1 MTEPEPTE
9 RLRALHDSID
19 ENWLRCLAITA
30 AVVLVVATVV
40 KFAADP
46 FAVNRDSALFQHAG
60 WYITQGATPYVDF
73 WDLKPPLIYAVTT
86 VLALL
91 SGGNMAVLHV
101 LSVFVAVIAV
111 WSGVVVVGVLT
122 HRLTDDGFAAVVA
135 GLTMF
140 VVPTVYAFPASG
152 IRPKYFAFCFGAAA
166 LLLAVE
172 DRPAA
177 SGAAAAVSAGFWQL
191 GGGLA
196 ILVVAMSFQRGG
208 WRASGRTVAGGLAV
222 AVVVVGPFV
231 AAGLAIPLFV
241 ETVLAPVYGV
251 EGYTIPGRLLAVVVE
266 IGIGGVVFV
275 AVGAYGWL
283 RGFMADRR
291 RYWWIVL
298 GGIGYT
304 GQIFLEMQ
312 GAIELILLFTF
323 LSVGIGIIVAH
334 AELPSQ
340 RWRVV
345 AVVVVLALAGGYW
358 AAAPVTPLK
367 DDLEETQSEL
377 DGPKYET
384 LPPIPEGA
392 PSMQTIYWEKQQP
405 EMCHYRFGEKQRAF
419 EARMGGDLT
428 KSQCGQ
434 WPFEEPP
441 REWLLGGLV

>member
-1 MTEPEPTE
+1 
-9 RLRALHDSID
+9 
-19 ENWLRCLAITA
+19 
-30 AVVLVVATVV
+30 
-40 KFAADP
+40 
-46 FAVNRDSALFQHAG
+46 
-60 WYITQGATPYVDF
+60 
-73 WDLKPPLIYAVTT
+73 
-86 VLALL
+86 
-91 SGGNMAVLHV
+91 
-101 LSVFVAVIAV
+101 
-111 WSGVVVVGVLT
+111 VVVVGVLT

-172 DRPAA
+172 DRPALA
-177 SGAAAAVSAGFWQL
+177 GVAAATSAGFWQL

-196 ILVVAMSFQRGG
+196 ILVVAMGFQRGG
-208 WRASGRTVAGGLAV
+208 WRAAGRTVAGGLAV
-222 AVVVVGPFV
+222 AVAVVGPFV

-251 EGYTIPGRLLAVVVE
+251 EGYTVAGRLLAVVVE
-266 IGIGGVVFV
+266 IGIGGVAFL

-283 RGFMADRR
+283 RGLATDRR
-291 RYWWIVL
+291 RYWWVAL
-298 GGIGYT
+298 GGVGYT

-312 GAIELILLFTF
+312 GAIELILLFSF
-323 LSVGIGIIVAH
+323 LSVGVGIIVAH
-334 AELPSQ
+334 AELPSR

-345 AVVVVLALAGGYW
+345 AVVALLALAGGYW

-367 DDLEETQSEL
+367 DDLEETQAEL
-377 DGPKYET
+377 DGPKYEE

-392 PSMQTIYWEKQQP
+392 PSMQTIYWEKQRP

>member
-1 MTEPEPTE
+1 MAQPEPTG
-9 RLRALHDSID
+9 RLRVLHDRID
-19 ENWLRCLAITA
+19 RNWFRCLAVAA
-30 AVVLVVATVV
+30 AVVLAVATVV
-40 KFAADP
+40 KFAIDP
-46 FAVNRDSALFQHAG
+46 FEVNRDSALFQHAG

-86 VLALL
+86 LLALL

-101 LSVFVAVIAV
+101 LSVFVAVVAV
-111 WSGVVVVGVLT
+111 WSGVVVVGLLT
-122 HRLTDDGFAAVVA
+122 YRLTDDGFAAVVA

-140 VVPTVYAFPASG
+140 VMPTVYAFPASG

-172 DRPAA
+172 DRPALA
-177 SGAAAAVSAGFWQL
+177 GVAAATSAGFWQL

-196 ILVVAMSFQRGG
+196 ILVVAIGFQRGG
-208 WRASGRTVAGGLAV
+208 WQASGRTVAGGLAV
-222 AVVVVGPFV
+222 AALVVGPFV
-231 AAGLAIPLFV
+231 AAGLAVPLFV
-241 ETVLAPVYGV
+241 ETVIAPVYGV
-251 EGYTIPGRLLAVVVE
+251 EGYTVAGRLLAVVVE
-266 IGIGGVVFV
+266 IGISGVAFV
-275 AVGAYGWL
+275 AVGASGWL
-283 RGFMADRR
+283 RGLAVDGR
-291 RYWWIVL
+291 RYWWVAL
-298 GGIGYT
+298 GGVGYT

-312 GAIELILLFTF
+312 GAIELILLFSF
-323 LSVGIGIIVAH
+323 LSVGVGVLVAH
-334 AELPSQ
+334 AEVPSR

-367 DDLEETQSEL
+367 DDLEETQAEL

-392 PSMQTIYWEKQQP
+392 PSMQTIYWEKQHP

-419 EARMGGDLT
+419 EAQMGGDLT

-434 WPFEEPP
+434 WPFEDPP
-441 REWLLGGLV
+441 REWSLGGWV

>member
-1 MTEPEPTE
+1 MTEPGPTG
-9 RLRALHDSID
+9 RLRVLHDHVD
-19 ENWLRCLAITA
+19 AHWFRCLAVAA

-40 KFAADP
+40 KFAVEP
-46 FAVNRDSALFQHAG
+46 FEVNRDSALFQHAG

-73 WDLKPPLIYAVTT
+73 WDLKPPLVYAVTT
-86 VLALL
+86 LLALL

-101 LSVFVAVIAV
+101 LSVFVAVLAV
-111 WSGVVVVGVLT
+111 YSGVVLVGVLT

-152 IRPKYFAFCFGAAA
+152 IRPKYFAFCFGTAA

-172 DRPAA
+172 DRPALA
-177 SGAAAAVSAGFWQL
+177 GVAAATSAGFWQL

-196 ILVVAMSFQRGG
+196 ILVVTMGFQRGG
-208 WRASGRTVAGGLAV
+208 WRAAGRTVAGGLAV
-222 AVVVVGPFV
+222 AVAVVGPFV

-251 EGYTIPGRLLAVVVE
+251 EGYTVAGRLLAVVVE
-266 IGIGGVVFV
+266 IGIGGVAFI

-283 RGFMADRR
+283 RGVATDRR
-291 RYWWIVL
+291 RHWWVAL
-298 GGIGYT
+298 GGVGYT

-312 GAIELILLFTF
+312 GAIELILLFLF
-323 LSVGIGIIVAH
+323 LSVGVGIIVAH
-334 AELPSQ
+334 AELPSR

-345 AVVVVLALAGGYW
+345 AVVALLALAGGYW

-367 DDLEETQSEL
+367 DDLEETQVEL
-377 DGPKYET
+377 DGPKYEE

-392 PSMQTIYWEKQQP
+392 PSMQTIYWEKQRP

>member
-1 MTEPEPTE
+1 MRTGPTSRLDRIHE
-9 RLRALHDSID
+9 RID
-19 ENWLRCLAITA
+19 RNWLSYLAVSA
-30 AVVLVVATVV
+30 AAVLVVATVIQ
-40 KFAADP
+40 FAADP
-46 FAVNRDSALFQHAG
+46 FDVNRDSALFQHAG

-86 VLALL
+86 MLAVL

-101 LSVFVAVIAV
+101 LGITAAVLAV
-111 WSGVVVVGVLT
+111 WSGVVLVGVLT

-166 LLLAVE
+166 LLLAVD

-177 SGAAAAVSAGFWQL
+177 SGAAAAASAGFWQL
-191 GGGLA
+191 GGGIAL
-196 ILVVAMSFQRGG
+196 LVVAMGLQRGG
-208 WRASGRTVAGGLAV
+208 WRAAGRTVAGGLAV
-222 AVVVVGPFV
+222 AAAVVLPFV

-241 ETVLAPVYGV
+241 EVVLAPVYGV
-251 EGYTIPGRLLAVVVE
+251 EGYTLAGRLLAVVVE
-266 IGIGGVVFV
+266 IGIPGVVFGL
-275 AVGAYGWL
+275 VGAYGWS
-283 RGFMADRR
+283 RGVARDHEQ
-291 RYWWIVL
+291 YWWVAAGGL
-298 GGIGYT
+298 GYA

-312 GAIELILLFTF
+312 GAIELILLFLF
-323 LSVGIGIIVAH
+323 LAVGVGVLVADSPTPDRRWGI
-334 AELPSQ
+334 
-340 RWRVV
+340 V
-345 AVVVVLALAGGYW
+345 AVVALLAVAGGYW
-358 AAAPVTPLK
+358 AGGPVTPVK
-367 DDLEETQSEL
+367 DELAETQAEL

-392 PSMQTIYWEKQQP
+392 PSMQTIYWEKRQP

-419 EARMGGDLT
+419 MAQTGGDLT

-441 REWLLGGLV
+441 KEWLLGGLV